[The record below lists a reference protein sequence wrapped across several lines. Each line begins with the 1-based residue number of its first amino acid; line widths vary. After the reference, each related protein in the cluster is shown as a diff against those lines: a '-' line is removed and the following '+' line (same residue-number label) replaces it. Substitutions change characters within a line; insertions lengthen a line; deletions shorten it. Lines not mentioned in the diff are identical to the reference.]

1 MADEKTIQPWIGLV
15 TKNIKEENGCLVV
28 SGICMTRLINGKG
41 ALDTELVR
49 IDVTSQKNAA
59 TMSFGSRYG
68 LPGPKKSRI
77 NTYKLVI
84 DLQEARE
91 WDIQNKLLVIYKD
104 QYEGFIAY
112 DVRDRRT
119 GQNKNG
125 PLFIHDGVTSYL
137 RQNKYNR
144 VFLVVRDTNR
154 YDYPEEQERLE
165 RAKKK
170 AEELRD
176 RDIILMYEKNC
187 SRYEESASVLYEKL
201 IDMGYDN
208 VFYIVDMSI
217 PAVQELPDKYKKNL
231 IQKDS
236 DKHLEYFFASN
247 KFISTETIDHSL
259 QLRIANKSA
268 QDKITG
274 EGLMYVFLQHGV
286 MYMVSLNSELRVGFK
301 QKTGYKLH
309 KTVVSSEAE
318 ARHFIDLAGMD
329 RDDLYVTGLAKF
341 DRCYRNE
348 GADKI
353 IIMPTWRRW
362 ETNQAKKDIEG
373 TGYFRMIET
382 MYEAVPEDKRDRV
395 IILPHPLMAE
405 RFRDEEGGLGG
416 SITLADSYDRVFRDC
431 SLLITDYSSIAYDAF
446 YRGANVAFYWKD
458 KDECMEHYGEG
469 TFLMLNEDNVF
480 GEVCMNGEEIT
491 KAVEELY
498 NKPQRARDLER
509 YSKIVEFHDGRNSE
523 RIIELLKR
531 DGVI

>member
-1 MADEKTIQPWIGLV
+1 MADAKTIQPWIGLV

-125 PLFIHDGVTSYL
+125 PLFIRDGVTSYL